1 MKRIVTFVLAGSLL
15 LSLTAVTAAETTKI
29 NKAKV
34 SVWFPDTWKMEKQGT
49 TLVIGDP
56 ADEVGLGFMT
66 VAAKNLDE
74 VLKELDKEI
83 AGFATDVTLDGEP
96 QETKINGMKAVVVDG
111 KGKVEGKKAG
121 LSVAVI
127 ERPGG
132 QALIVLGG
140 IELSKLK
147 KHEKTLAKV
156 LQSLRPV
163 R

>member
-1 MKRIVTFVLAGSLL
+1 MKRVVTIAIACGLL

-34 SVWFPDTWKMEKQGT
+34 SVWFPDNWKMEKEGT
-49 TLVIGDP
+49 MLMIGDP
-56 ADEVGLGFMT
+56 ADEVGLGFVS

-74 VLKELDKEI
+74 VLAELDKEI
-83 AGFATDVTLDGEP
+83 AGFATDVKLDGQPE
-96 QETKINGMKAVVVDG
+96 ETEINGMKAVVVDG

-132 QALIVLGG
+132 QALIVFGG

-147 KHEKTLAKV
+147 KHEKTLAKI
-156 LQSLRPV
+156 LTSLRPI